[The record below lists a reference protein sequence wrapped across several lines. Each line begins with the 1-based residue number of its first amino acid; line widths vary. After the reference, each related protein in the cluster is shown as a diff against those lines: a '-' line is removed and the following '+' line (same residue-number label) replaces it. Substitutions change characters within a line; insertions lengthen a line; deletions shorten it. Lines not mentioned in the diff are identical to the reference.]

1 MARAVRLDTLRNDCR
16 LYADQRP
23 GGASAFI
30 SDTELTRLV
39 NQEIRQLYDRL
50 VHARGQDH
58 YLDEATITT
67 VAGTATYALDA
78 DLMQMVWMGINW
90 GAGNVEEI
98 STWQHGEYADYQN
111 YQYWTQGSP
120 KGYRMRGTST
130 VEFVPT
136 PTSVVTIDY
145 RFVPAFTD
153 LVNDSDTFDGINGW
167 EKAVTL
173 PVAMEMRAI
182 ADQGFDDLGRLYERV
197 SQRIDEMAPG
207 LTNEPKRI
215 QDVSGRGTRRGVPL
229 PRGKVWL

>member
-1 MARAVRLDTLRNDCR
+1 MARAVRLDALRDDCR

-50 VHARGQDH
+50 VLARGQDH
-58 YLDEATITT
+58 YLDTATITL

-90 GAGNVEEI
+90 GAGNLEEI
-98 STWQHGEYADYQN
+98 PTWQHAEYATYQN
-111 YQYWTQGSP
+111 WQSWTQGSP
-120 KGYRMRGTST
+120 KAYRMRGTST

-136 PTSVVTIDY
+136 PTAAGTVEY

-153 LVNDSDTFDGINGW
+153 LSADSDTFDGINGW
-167 EKAVTL
+167 EEAVVL
-173 PVAMEMRAI
+173 PVAMKMRVI
-182 ADQGFDDLGRLYERV
+182 ADQDMNDLGRLYERV
-197 SQRIDEMAPG
+197 SQRIDEMAAG
-207 LTNEPKRI
+207 LSNEPKRI
-215 QDVSGRGTRRGVPL
+215 QDVSGRGARMGVPF